1 MNRSSGPCT
10 TAGKA
15 ISSQNALKHGLASG
29 RIIIKGED
37 PAEYQAAL
45 DGFLEDLNPEGEIET
60 ALAHEIANA
69 QWFKARSLRFQADA
83 FNTYKPDGQ
92 HVLPPDLPVLI
103 RYQTASERAFY
114 RALKT
119 LQELQKTRKS
129 APRQF
134 VSQKPVQTPEELAE
148 EASFQESIDYMEA
161 FAVRMGHRNR
171 PIPDSILTKTA

>member
-69 QWFKARSLRFQADA
+69 QWFKARALRFQAAA
-83 FNTYKPDGQ
+83 FNTYTPDGQ

-134 VSQKPVQTPEELAE
+134 VSQKPVQSSEEQAE
-148 EASFQESIDYMEA
+148 EAALQESIAVMEA